1 MPKRIISAEHVWGGA
16 AIVRLDPKNASKAVL
31 RGYVDCDVDTR
42 FQVLEVYCLQC
53 RRPYDAVA
61 DRPCEAAEVKGNDAL
76 IGGPTGERRKRIHS
90 HHDCERY
97 GCQPDLKKLRHD
109 VGAEVDDDGYRTGT

>member
-31 RGYVDCDVDTR
+31 RGYVDLDVDTR
-42 FQVLEVYCLQC
+42 FQVLEVYCTQC

-61 DRPCEAAEVKGNDAL
+61 DRPCEAAEEKGNETL
-76 IGGPTGERRKRIHS
+76 IGGPTRERRKRVQS
-90 HHDCERY
+90 HHDCSRY
-97 GCQPDLKKLRHD
+97 GCEPDLKKLRAD
-109 VGAEVDDDGYRTGT
+109 VGVELDDDYRTGT